1 MTPEL
6 VPFKLI
12 TRDQA
17 WIERHN
23 GHRDGRG
30 HVTVML
36 PAGQVEQI
44 RFAGHDWLRHTF
56 AARPNDVPNAT
67 VMCPVRWL

>member
-1 MTPEL
+1 MTTDL
-6 VPFKLI
+6 IPFKLI

-17 WIERHN
+17 WIKRHD
-23 GHRDGRG
+23 GHHDGRG

-36 PAGQVEQI
+36 PADQVEEI

-56 AARPNDVPNAT
+56 AAGGPKDVGAV